1 MPRVFEWHLRTPS
14 YCLSHEKKKKV
25 DGGKKNRN
33 FYFDG
38 NQYSISILATK
49 NKILRELNKKQKSIG
64 RFYFLYRR
72 LVLGMRAEQ
81 NSLIN
86 CEKVSRIFF
95 TR

>member
-1 MPRVFEWHLRTPS
+1 M
-14 YCLSHEKKKKV
+14 

-49 NKILRELNKKQKSIG
+49 NKILRELNKKQKTESIG

-72 LVLGMRAEQ
+72 LVLGMRAER